1 MTEILAPNQLTL
13 DEHVNRIRTAM
24 QSARDAIIDVAEAIR
39 DCRMQMGDQV
49 LQADVASQLG
59 MSASTL
65 NKWISIGNS
74 EFILTHR
81 SAVPP
86 TFTGLYFLTQLERKY
101 EDFYASK
108 AQENLQKLVAS
119 GKLNVSSQ
127 QADVQDLLK
136 EIKGKLVKRQK
147 GKREGAILDLVGK
160 EVSND
165 QGEQDVFQLVEN
177 GKTFRSFVVDLTG
190 ERLREWSEPGMLQS
204 DIQSECPLHELRS
217 PSLSETVTCLL
228 RIPMNKLDVGVKVL
242 TAFGFSF
249 RDVFTPDQ
257 PGTGL
262 SLLDKQ
268 IVVLRGE
275 RGMASTVS
283 DRTIASEDIIS
294 LAEYIEH
301 NFEGPYLLA
310 FSNTNR
316 DGWAWIS

>member
-1 MTEILAPNQLTL
+1 MTELLAPNQLTL
-13 DEHVNRIRTAM
+13 DEHVDRIRTAM

-39 DCRMQMGDQV
+39 DCRLQMGEEV
-49 LQADVASQLG
+49 LQAEVASQLG
-59 MSASTL
+59 MNASTL

-74 EFILTHR
+74 EFILSHKR
-81 SAVPP
+81 EVPP
-86 TFTGLYFLTQLERKY
+86 TFTGLYFLTQLEKKY
-101 EDFYASK
+101 QDFYANK
-108 AQENLQKLVAS
+108 APENLQKLIET

-127 QADVQDLLK
+127 QADVQELLK

-147 GKREGAILDLVGK
+147 GTREGAILDLVSK
-160 EVSND
+160 KISDD

-177 GKTFRSFVVDLTG
+177 GKTFRSFLIDLTG
-190 ERLREWSEPGMLQS
+190 ERLRAWSEPGMLSS

-217 PSLSETVTCLL
+217 PSLSETVTCLM
-228 RIPMNKLDVGVKVL
+228 RVPVNRLDVGMKVL

-257 PGTGL
+257 EGKGL

-275 RGMASTVS
+275 RGMASAVNN
-283 DRTIASEDIIS
+283 RTISSANVDI
-294 LAEYIEH
+294 LAEYIER
-301 NFEGPYLLA
+301 NFEGPSLLA
-310 FSNTNR
+310 FAQTTR